1 MFPGPAAGLRTLSPA
16 PSSSEAGTVTV
27 EVPVSALPAV
37 MAVLELAQKASRAA
51 AAPSVPS
58 EKLLLS
64 RPAAAAALSVS
75 VGTLDQM
82 IRRGDIPSIHV
93 GGTRATRVSVA
104 DIQTYIVSE
113 AARCLVWARPTDGR
127 SRE

>member
-1 MFPGPAAGLRTLSPA
+1 MAPKLRMLGGPSTDPD
-16 PSSSEAGTVTV
+16 AGTVTV

-37 MAVLELAQKASRAA
+37 MAVLQLARTT
-51 AAPSVPS
+51 AAPSGSPS

-104 DIQTYIVSE
+104 DIQQYIASE
-113 AARCLVWARPTDGR
+113 AARCLVWARPRDGR
-127 SRE
+127 RAE

>member
-1 MFPGPAAGLRTLSPA
+1 MFPGP
-16 PSSSEAGTVTV
+16 
-27 EVPVSALPAV
+27 EVP
-37 MAVLELAQKASRAA
+37 
-51 AAPSVPS
+51 
-58 EKLLLS
+58 
-64 RPAAAAALSVS
+64 VS

-104 DIQTYIVSE
+104 DIH
-113 AARCLVWARPTDGR
+113 R